1 MATTFSTV
9 EVGPRAAVNP
19 VLIDLPE
26 RIETERLIVRPPRF
40 GDGPAVN
47 AAIRESIAELR
58 PWMPWAQTEP
68 TVEQTEENMRRAVAK
83 FAAREDLRLQFHLKD
98 GTFVGSSG
106 LHRINWDV
114 PKFEIGY
121 WVRTSCA
128 GRGYVTEAVA
138 AIARLAFETLRAA
151 RVEIR
156 CDEQNVRS
164 RRVAERLGFAQE
176 GTLRNQERDPR
187 GELRNTVVYSKIAM
201 AGVT

>member
-1 MATTFSTV
+1 MGTFSTV
-9 EVGPRAAVNP
+9 AVGAHARVDPL
-19 VLIDLPE
+19 LIDLPE
-26 RIETERLIVRPPRF
+26 QLETERLIVRPPRL

-68 TVEQTEENMRRAVAK
+68 AVEDTEANLRRAIAK
-83 FAAREDLRLQFHLKD
+83 FAAREDLRLQIHLKD

-114 PKFEIGY
+114 PRFEIGY

-128 GRGYVTEAVA
+128 GRGYVSEAAA

-156 CDEQNVRS
+156 CDELNVRS
-164 RRVAERLGFAQE
+164 RRVAERLGFVQE
-176 GTLRNQERDPR
+176 GTLRNEERDPR
-187 GELRNTVVYSKIAM
+187 GELRNTVIYAKV
-201 AGVT
+201 AGDVARE